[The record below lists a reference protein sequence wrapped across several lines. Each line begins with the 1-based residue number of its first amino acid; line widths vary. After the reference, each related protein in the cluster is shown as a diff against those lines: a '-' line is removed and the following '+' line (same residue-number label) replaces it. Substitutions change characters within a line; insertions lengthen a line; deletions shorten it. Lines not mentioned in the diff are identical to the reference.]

1 MSNNDPCIVRIVY
14 HFYLQLQP
22 HLEPG
27 EHGPS
32 LDTDMLLWI
41 ESRVFD
47 KINTTA

>member
-14 HFYLQLQP
+14 HIYLQLQP

-32 LDTDMLLWI
+32 LDIYRCAAMD
-41 ESRVFD
+41 
-47 KINTTA
+47 